1 VIACSQCGRS
11 PDSDVG
17 EDVVPYDWMTDR
29 DRGRLTV
36 VCPACARQHSR
47 AIEGK
52 LDQAWW

>member
-11 PDSDVG
+11 PEGDEGDA
-17 EDVVPYDWMTDR
+17 VPFDWMTDR
-29 DRGRLTV
+29 DRGRVTV